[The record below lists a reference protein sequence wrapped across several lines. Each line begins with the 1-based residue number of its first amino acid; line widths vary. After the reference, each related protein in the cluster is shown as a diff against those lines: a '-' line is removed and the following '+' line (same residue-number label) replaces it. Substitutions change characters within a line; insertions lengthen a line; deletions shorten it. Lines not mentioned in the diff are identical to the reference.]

1 VKAIVATV
9 QDLEGQIDLRGREK
23 LHRLS
28 DLVGRHMNWQANQLQ
43 ERIIVALDVPTSA
56 AALDLVRRLSPHPG
70 LFKIGFQ
77 LYTAAGP
84 EIVRAVREREGR
96 IFLDLKL
103 HDIPNTV
110 ARAVES
116 ASSLGVEML
125 TLHLQGGRAML
136 EAAVHAGPP
145 EMLLLGVS
153 VLTSMDEMSLR
164 ETGVSSSVEDQVLRL
179 ARLGVES
186 GIGGIVAS
194 PLEVVALRKTF
205 GTKIKIVTP
214 GVRPA
219 GVAPN
224 DQRRTLTTAEA
235 IRAGAD
241 FLVIGRP
248 ITRASDPRAALERIA
263 ADAV

>member
-1 VKAIVATV
+1 MKPILPAV
-9 QDLEGQIDLRGREK
+9 QNLERQIDLRGREK

-43 ERIIVALDVPTSA
+43 ARIIVALDVPTSA

-70 LFKIGFQ
+70 LFKVGFQ

-84 EIVRAVREREGR
+84 EVVRALRDLGGR

-116 ASSLGVEML
+116 AASLGVEML
-125 TLHLQGGRAML
+125 TLHLQGGRAMI
-136 EAAVHAGPP
+136 EAAVRAAPP
-145 EMLLLGVS
+145 GLLLLGVT
-153 VLTSMDEMSLR
+153 VLTSIDEATLR
-164 ETGVSSSVEDQVLRL
+164 ETGVESSVENQVLRL
-179 ARLGVES
+179 TKLGVES

-194 PLEVVALRKTF
+194 PLELELLRTTF
-205 GTKIKIVTP
+205 SGRIKIVTP
-214 GVRPA
+214 GVRP
-219 GVAPN
+219 GDSPPN
-224 DQRRTLTTAEA
+224 DQKRTLTPMEA

-248 ITRASDPRAALERIA
+248 ITGAPDPRAALERIT